1 MGCALVIS
9 SLYPLDTFGRP
20 FVWQAL
26 NKYFFDLYW
35 ITSSCFP
42 SENCLACSN
51 SPWNIRTN
59 ANSFLFLF
67 TTHIA
72 CQKFQKFPLCFF
84 SPFSCQCANTHH
96 ESYLFHRTHCVSP
109 TNCASLLFWIPSVVC
124 LYFSNA
130 LHYIYFHALSYINNF
145 CTFESQW
152 FKIFALCVFL
162 PMWWW
167 LSNSIL
173 NKHPFQFYEMGKIKI
188 WPISQGNSHHH
199 LLCESILQTI
209 KFYEP
214 FNEYVVILVGLH
226 ALAQLSG
233 RNRHKYLVDIKF
245 NQMFGW
251 QPYMSWFR
259 NPSSVHLETLQSSR
273 IYGPNLEGTFIM
285 PTQIPLA
292 RTHP

>member
-1 MGCALVIS
+1 MPLLSLLCILWTLSEGPSSGRHSINIFLICIELPVPVFLQKTALLAPTPLETLEQMPTLFYFCLPLILLVRS
-9 SLYPLDTFGRP
+9 SRNFLCVSSPL
-20 FVWQAL
+20 
-26 NKYFFDLYW
+26 
-35 ITSSCFP
+35 
-42 SENCLACSN
+42 
-51 SPWNIRTN
+51 
-59 ANSFLFLF
+59 
-67 TTHIA
+67 
-72 CQKFQKFPLCFF
+72 
-84 SPFSCQCANTHH
+84 FSCQCANTHH

-130 LHYIYFHALSYINNF
+130 LHYIYFHALSYINYF

-199 LLCESILQTI
+199 LLCESILQTV